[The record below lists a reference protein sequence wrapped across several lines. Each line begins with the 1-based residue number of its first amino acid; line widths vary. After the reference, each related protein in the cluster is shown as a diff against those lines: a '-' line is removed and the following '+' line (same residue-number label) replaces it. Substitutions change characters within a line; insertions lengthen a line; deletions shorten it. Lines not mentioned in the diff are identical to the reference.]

1 MIVRHQIHRLEI
13 PCGRVIGDCAC
24 YYDRMTGLALALTDQ
39 DGRTGWGYGLVVAGG
54 TYTRTAPWRKSLPD
68 EDALR
73 ATFAADYWPW
83 LENTDAAI
91 ALNRARVRAA
101 SYSPFN
107 SALEQALWD
116 LQARERNLPLHRF
129 LGGDGQRTRIRAYG
143 SPLDFHLTDDESIAA
158 HKKIVAQGF
167 TAVKVKVGHPDPQRD
182 LNRLLKIRDAVGP
195 TVEISVDVNEGWTC
209 DQAIERITLFENHG
223 VRLTYVEDPLPLADV
238 EGFAKL
244 ARSVPVDIA
253 GHDYATS
260 ISPLRRLLEVG
271 ALRRVRVQGGLD
283 HALACGALAKEF
295 GVSLITGNT
304 LFEHHIHVAAA
315 LPAVERIEFS
325 DVAWNRL
332 IAEPVVFKD
341 GYAQVPQRPG
351 HGFELTAE
359 ALVTYHRAED

>member
-1 MIVRHQIHRLEI
+1 M
-13 PCGRVIGDCAC
+13 IGDCAC
-24 YYDRMTGLALALTDQ
+24 YYDALTALALALTDQ
-39 DGRTGWGYGLVVAGG
+39 DGVTGWGYGLVVSGG
-54 TYTRTAPWRKSLPD
+54 TYTRTAPWRKALPG

-83 LENTDAAI
+83 LEKTAAAV

-101 SYSPFN
+101 QYSPFN

-116 LQARERNLPLHRF
+116 LQAREHQLPLHRF

-143 SPLDFHLTDDESIAA
+143 SPLDFHFTDDESVAA

-167 TAVKVKVGHPDPQRD
+167 TAVKVKVGHPEAQRD
-182 LNRLLKIRDAVGP
+182 LTRLLKIRAALGP
-195 TVEISVDVNEGWTC
+195 AVEISVDANEGWTC
-209 DQAIERITLFENHG
+209 EQAIERITLFEKHG

-238 EGFAKL
+238 AGFARL
-244 ARSVPVDIA
+244 ARSVPVDLA

-260 ISPLRRLLEVG
+260 ITPLRRLLEVG

-304 LFEHHIHVAAA
+304 VFEHHIHVASA
-315 LPAVERIEFS
+315 LPAVERIEFA
-325 DVAWNRL
+325 DLAWNRL
-332 IAEPVVFKD
+332 VAQPVVFKD
-341 GYAQVPQRPG
+341 GFAEVPMRPG
-351 HGFELTAE
+351 HGLEPSPE
-359 ALVTYHRAED
+359 ALAKYHLAEG